1 MTTPGGTQAQQEQ
14 QAPPQSP
21 PPAQH
26 QSATAGDAPGG
37 QHQQAPHSG
46 EDRRFSQA
54 EVDDLIKR
62 RLERERQTAEDRA
75 KRERDAADEQRLK
88 ENQEFQKLADQRA
101 KRIEELEPLKVKAE
115 RYEAALT
122 TLLTEERKAVPEYVQ
137 PILDKLDP
145 AEQLEWIAQ
154 NKASFPPPATQ
165 GTGSGQQQ
173 AQRGTRALPQ
183 TPRPAAPATPVDLIA
198 QQEQAFRESGQYRPF

>member
-1 MTTPGGTQAQQEQ
+1 MTATAGTQAQQTPQ
-14 QAPPQSP
+14 PPQP
-21 PPAQH
+21 PQDQQQQP
-26 QSATAGDAPGG
+26 SATAGDATGG
-37 QHQQAPHSG
+37 QQAPNGG

-62 RLERERQTAEDRA
+62 RLERERQAAEDRT
-75 KRERDAADEQRLK
+75 KREREAADEQRLK

-101 KRIEELEPLKVKAE
+101 KRIDELEPLKIKAE

-122 TLLTEERKAVPEYVQ
+122 VLLTEERKAVPEYVH

-154 NKASFPPPATQ
+154 NKASFPALPPATP
-165 GTGSGQQQ
+165 GPGQQRQ
-173 AQRGTRALPQ
+173 GQGTRAPPQ
-183 TPRPAAPATPVDLIA
+183 TPR
-198 QQEQAFRESGQYRPF
+198 